1 MFIHHLKRSI
11 EIVILIILALAV
23 FWLYKVDFG
32 QGKNPVFGVTFSQ
45 KYAASLNA
53 DWQKILISILDEL
66 KVKHFRLIA
75 YWDFIEPVKDN
86 YDFSDLD
93 WQIKEAKSR
102 NAEIVLAVGR
112 KLPRWPECHD
122 PEWAKKL
129 IDTDENKFNAEIL
142 DYIKTVVEHYRN
154 ENTIKIWQIENEPFL
169 PFGDCKKY

>member
-122 PEWAKKL
+122 PRWLANLSKQK
-129 IDTDENKFNAEIL
+129 TDQEIL
-142 DYIKTVVEHYRN
+142 ELLEQKPEIARINYFRHKDWVDNQKTMKV
-154 ENTIKIWQIENEPFL
+154 L
-169 PFGDCKKY
+169 